1 VSEVGRKA
9 GVRHSGTMTGRMRVM
24 NRYPRRG
31 VYYEM
36 EYEMN
41 KSDLDALR
49 RQLLELSSRVRSDA
63 ATLVEQT
70 HTPSGGNG
78 GSELSNAPFHIG
90 DMGTEEYLYD
100 MNATLLANEQYI
112 VGEAREALR
121 RIDEDTFGK
130 CQACGRPISKAR
142 LEAIPY
148 TRFCVKCAAAN
159 DATPQVNLNEGR
171 PQSPDDTLAP
181 EGEMDED
188 RLKHRDPLEFPRTP
202 VHRGD
207 VHAAG
212 SAGGGTAVGGL
223 AGSNEGNGDPK
234 LFEVDE
240 ATASGHF
247 DAEDD
252 RANSN
257 IPMSGRSGGAVGG
270 TPVFK
275 RAK

>member
-1 VSEVGRKA
+1 
-9 GVRHSGTMTGRMRVM
+9 
-24 NRYPRRG
+24 
-31 VYYEM
+31 
-36 EYEMN
+36 MN
-41 KSDLDALR
+41 KNDLGKLH
-49 RQLLELSSRVRSDA
+49 RQLQELASRVRTDA
-63 ATLVEQT
+63 AALVEQT
-70 HTPSGGNG
+70 HTSSGGNG
-78 GSELSNAPFHIG
+78 GSELSNAPFHLG

-100 MNATLLANEQYI
+100 LNTTLLANEQYI
-112 VGEAREALR
+112 VSEARAALR
-121 RIDEDTFGK
+121 RMDEGSYGT
-130 CQACGRPISKAR
+130 CENCAQPIAKAR

-148 TRFCVKCAAAN
+148 TRYCVKCAEAA

-171 PQSPDDTLAP
+171 PQSPKDTLAP

-188 RLKHRDPLEFPRTP
+188 RRKRLDPFESPSSPTR
-202 VHRGD
+202 RGD

-234 LFEVDE
+234 VIEVDE

-252 RANSN
+252 RASGNT
-257 IPMSGRSGGAVGG
+257 PLSGRSGGAVGG